1 MELSKDLDES
11 SGNNHEIP
19 HSGES
24 GSRYPFFIPEDGTD
38 KLSRKVSN
46 KLRAGAAQN
55 PRKVTSDQNNFPH
68 YYKKKKVFIKAGIKL
83 NSGFEKSIFHFL

>member
-1 MELSKDLDES
+1 MELSKDFAAS

-24 GSRYPFFIPEDGTD
+24 DSRHPVFISEDGID
-38 KLSRKVSN
+38 MQSRKVSN

-55 PRKVTSDQNNFPH
+55 PGKETTSDQINFPH
-68 YYKKKKVFIKAGIKL
+68 HCENKL
-83 NSGFEKSIFHFL
+83 RL